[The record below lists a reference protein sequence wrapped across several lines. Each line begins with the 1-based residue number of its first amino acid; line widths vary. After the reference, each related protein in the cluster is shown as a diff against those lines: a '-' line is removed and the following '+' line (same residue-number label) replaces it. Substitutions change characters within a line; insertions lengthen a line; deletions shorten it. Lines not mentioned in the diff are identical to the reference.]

1 MSEIKAQNIN
11 PEKIIKESLL
21 RLSEIL
27 DSGLAITLN
36 DQIISNYHPPYSFKY
51 EKNKDGDIFATFCL
65 PDESKFILHFG
76 HARQKGRKNGQTNQ

>member
-1 MSEIKAQNIN
+1 MSEIKEQNIN

-51 EKNKDGDIFATFCL
+51 EKNSFFCRCNAFYFFL
-65 PDESKFILHFG
+65 
-76 HARQKGRKNGQTNQ
+76 QKLIAE

>member
-11 PEKIIKESLL
+11 PEKIIKELLL

-27 DSGLAITLN
+27 DSGFAVTLN
-36 DQIISNYHPPYSFKY
+36 DQIISNYYPPYSFKY

-65 PDESKFILHFG
+65 PDGSKFIFQFIHSV
-76 HARQKGRKNGQTNQ
+76 RKETEQDGI

>member
-1 MSEIKAQNIN
+1 MSEIKEQNIN

-27 DSGLAITLN
+27 DSGFAVTLN

-51 EKNKDGDIFATFCL
+51 EKNKDGNIYATFCL
-65 PDESKFILHFG
+65 PNESIFIFQFIHSV
-76 HARQKGRKNGQTNQ
+76 RKETEQDGI